1 VGEHGELI
9 GEILTGGDAVFRIGV
24 GFAFGVG
31 AFEFFYALFG
41 VDGQSVLPIIRDPQS
56 EWRDYVHGEC
66 ASVPTSN
73 SGMQYLTN
81 GKLKYVWLPGQDREL
96 FFDIENDPCE
106 MTNLADNSDW
116 AEEIAKWR
124 NHLVEELKGRPEG
137 FTDGERLIKQDGS
150 TRGTIPV
157 WEDYTG

>member
-1 VGEHGELI
+1 MKFPSSLGLPQEQVIDRPVELMDI
-9 GEILTGGDAVFRIGV
+9 MPTLLDAVGV
-24 GFAFGVG
+24 PIPDT
-31 AFEFFYALFG
+31 

-106 MTNLADNSDW
+106 MTNLADNPDW

-124 NHLVEELKGRPEG
+124 NHLIEELKGRPEG
-137 FTDGERLIKQDGS
+137 FTDGEHLIKQDGS

-157 WEDYTG
+157 WEDYNG